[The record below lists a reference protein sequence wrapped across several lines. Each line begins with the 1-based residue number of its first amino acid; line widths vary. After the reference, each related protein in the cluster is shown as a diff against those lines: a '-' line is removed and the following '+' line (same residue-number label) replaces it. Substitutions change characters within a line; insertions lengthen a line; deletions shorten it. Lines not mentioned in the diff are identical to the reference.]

1 MDVVK
6 GAKNIAKEMTGLNDF
21 KKAKDSFDRAQA
33 TSEDVDY
40 SGGLGSDVKNV
51 VAAFPKFTK
60 DIAVGVGDAA
70 VGAGKAIINFIPAG
84 RARKAADVV
93 SKTTLGAFK
102 PKGYV
107 PPTKTPGRQFAPKPN
122 GGVKTPPKPRYS
134 DDALPTNTSDK
145 PTGGY
150 PVNPKPPSA
159 GPKTPTAK
167 PPKKP
172 GLGRAAA
179 FGAGYA
185 LGKDDNKDKSTS
197 WNPSAIV

>member
-1 MDVVK
+1 MADVGK
-6 GAKNIAKEMTGLNDF
+6 WLADTAKESVGLNDF
-21 KKAKDSFDRAQA
+21 KKAKDAFKRAQA
-33 TSEDVDY
+33 TSEKVDGDI
-40 SGGLGSDVKNV
+40 SDALGAVP
-51 VAAFPKFTK
+51 AYTK
-60 DIAVGVGDAA
+60 DIAIGVGNAA

-93 SKTTLGAFK
+93 SKGALGSFK

-107 PPTKTPGRQFAPKPN
+107 PSTKTPGRQFAPKPT
-122 GGVKTPPKPRYS
+122 GGVKAPVKPKYS
-134 DDALPTNTSDK
+134 DDALPTKPEEK

-150 PVNPKPPSA
+150 PLNPKP
-159 GPKTPTAK
+159 T
-167 PPKKP
+167 PPKDPVKKP
-172 GLGRAAA
+172 VKSGLGRAAA